1 MKLANYRRLRILIV
15 LLVVVAA
22 GLSSCRTT
30 RDLTAE
36 KVRPI
41 STNKLLKRVEQNAF
55 EYDFLTIR
63 RINCRFSG
71 SETNA
76 NFKVRLKAIKDE
88 KILVSI
94 SKINI
99 PVGRVLLTPDS
110 VKYVNYIDRNYF
122 VDDYTYL
129 SKFLNIDLDFESIQS
144 ILSNNAFSYRNDQ
157 RNRDFRTFETT
168 VEDGLYLLQSEK
180 KRKMAKMNEE
190 GNEIKIE
197 RRMKRFDDETL
208 IFQKMYFTPQ
218 NFALT
223 KLIIEDL
230 TNDRTLNMNFSDFEK
245 VKKHEYPGAIEM
257 NMISPGE
264 TISLS
269 IKMNGFST
277 EEIDEITLN
286 IPDKY
291 DQIRVN

>member
-1 MKLANYRRLRILIV
+1 MKLGNLSRLRIFIF
-15 LLVVVAA
+15 LLVTTAI

-30 RDLTAE
+30 RNLTSE

-41 STNKLLKRVEQNAF
+41 STGRLLKQVEQNAF
-55 EYDFLTIR
+55 DYDYLTIR
-63 RINCRFSG
+63 KINCRFSD

-76 NFKVRLKAIKDE
+76 NFRVRLKAVKDD

-110 VKYVNYIDRNYF
+110 VKYVNYIERNYF
-122 VDDYTYL
+122 VDDYTFL
-129 SKFLNIDLDFESIQS
+129 SSFLNIDLDFASIQS

-157 RNRDFRTFETT
+157 RNKDFRTFETT

-180 KRKMAKMNEE
+180 ERKMAKMREEDNEL
-190 GNEIKIE
+190 KIE
-197 RRMKRFDDETL
+197 RRMKRFDDEAL
-208 IFQKMYFTPQ
+208 IFQKMYFNPR

-223 KLIIEDL
+223 MLIIDDI
-230 TNDRTLNMNFSDFEK
+230 TNNRTVRMNFDDFEE
-245 VKKHEYPGAIEM
+245 VKKHEYPGTIEM
-257 NMISPGE
+257 SMVSPQE
-264 TISLS
+264 TISLNVR
-269 IKMNGFST
+269 MNGFST
-277 EEIDEITLN
+277 EKIDDINLN

-291 DQIRVN
+291 EQIKVN

>member
-1 MKLANYRRLRILIV
+1 MKLENWRRLRILIV
-15 LLVVVAA
+15 LLVVVAS

-30 RDLTAE
+30 RDLTTE
-36 KVRPI
+36 KIRPI
-41 STNKLLKRVEQNAF
+41 SANKLLNRVEKNAF
-55 EYDFLTIR
+55 EYDYLTIR
-63 RINCRFSG
+63 RINCRFSS

-76 NFKVRLKAIKDE
+76 NFKVRLKALKDE

-99 PVGRVLLTPDS
+99 PVSRMLLTPDS

-122 VDDYTYL
+122 VDDYTFL
-129 SKFLNIDLDFESIQS
+129 SNFLNIDLDFKSIQS

-157 RNRDFRTFETT
+157 RNKDFRTFETT

-180 KRKMAKMNEE
+180 ERKMAKMVE

-197 RRMKRFDDETL
+197 RRLKRFDDEAL
-208 IFQKMYFTPQ
+208 IFQKMYFHPK

-223 KLIIEDL
+223 KLIIEDW
-230 TNDRTLNMNFSDFEK
+230 TNDRALRMNFSDFEK
-245 VKKHEYPGAIEM
+245 VNNHEYPGAIEM
-257 NMISPGE
+257 NMISPQE
-264 TISLS
+264 TISLN
-269 IKMNGFST
+269 IKLNGFST
-277 EEIDEITLN
+277 EKIDEIDLN

-291 DQIRVN
+291 EEIRVN

>member
-1 MKLANYRRLRILIV
+1 MKLENWRRLRILIV
-15 LLVVVAA
+15 LLVVVAS

-30 RDLTAE
+30 RDLTTE
-36 KVRPI
+36 KIRPI
-41 STNKLLKRVEQNAF
+41 STNKLLNRVEKNAF
-55 EYDFLTIR
+55 EYDYLTIR

-76 NFKVRLKAIKDE
+76 NFRVRLKALKDE

-99 PVGRVLLTPDS
+99 PVSRMLLTPDS

-122 VDDYTYL
+122 VDDYTFL
-129 SKFLNIDLDFESIQS
+129 SNFLNIDLDFKSIQS

-157 RNRDFRTFETT
+157 RNKDFRTFETT

-180 KRKMAKMNEE
+180 ERKMAKMVE

-197 RRMKRFDDETL
+197 RRLKRFDDEAL
-208 IFQKMYFTPQ
+208 IFQKMYFHPK

-223 KLIIEDL
+223 KLIIEDW
-230 TNDRTLNMNFSDFEK
+230 TNDRALRMNFSDFEK
-245 VKKHEYPGAIEM
+245 VNNHEYPGAIEM
-257 NMISPGE
+257 NMISPQE
-264 TISLS
+264 TITLN
-269 IKMNGFST
+269 IKLNGFST
-277 EEIDEITLN
+277 EKIDEIDLN

-291 DQIRVN
+291 EEIRVN

>member
-1 MKLANYRRLRILIV
+1 MQLRNLSRLRIFV
-15 LLVVVAA
+15 FLLVTTAI

-30 RDLTAE
+30 RDLTSE

-41 STNKLLKRVEQNAF
+41 STSKLLKRVEQNAF
-55 EYDFLTIR
+55 DYDYLTIR

-76 NFKVRLKAIKDE
+76 NFRVRLKALKDE

-122 VDDYTYL
+122 VDDYTFL
-129 SKFLNIDLDFESIQS
+129 SNFLNIDLDFESIQS
-144 ILSNNAFSYRNDQ
+144 ILSNNAFSYRNAR
-157 RNRDFRTFETT
+157 RNKDFRTFDTS
-168 VEDGLYLLQSEK
+168 VENGLYLLQSEK
-180 KRKMAKMNEE
+180 ERKTEKMEEE
-190 GNEIKIE
+190 GNEIKIQ
-197 RRMKRFDDETL
+197 RRLKRFDDEAL
-208 IFQKMYFTPQ
+208 IFQKMYFNPR

-223 KLIIEDL
+223 MLIIDDVA
-230 TNDRTLNMNFSDFEK
+230 NNRTVRMNFSDFEA

-257 NMISPGE
+257 SMVSPQE
-264 TISLS
+264 TISLNVR
-269 IKMNGFST
+269 MNGFST
-277 EEIDEITLN
+277 EKIDDISLN

-291 DQIRVN
+291 EQIKVN

>member
-1 MKLANYRRLRILIV
+1 MKLGNLSRLRIFIF
-15 LLVVVAA
+15 LLVTTAI

-30 RDLTAE
+30 RNLTSE

-41 STNKLLKRVEQNAF
+41 STGRLLKQVEQNAF
-55 EYDFLTIR
+55 DYDYLTIR

-76 NFKVRLKAIKDE
+76 NFRVRLKAVKDD

-110 VKYVNYIDRNYF
+110 VKYVNYIERNYF
-122 VDDYTYL
+122 VDDYTFL
-129 SKFLNIDLDFESIQS
+129 SSFLNIDLDFASIQS

-157 RNRDFRTFETT
+157 RNKDFRTFETT

-180 KRKMAKMNEE
+180 ERKMAKMREEDNEL
-190 GNEIKIE
+190 KIE
-197 RRMKRFDDETL
+197 RRMKRFDDEAL
-208 IFQKMYFTPQ
+208 IFQKMYFNPR

-223 KLIIEDL
+223 MLIIDDI
-230 TNDRTLNMNFSDFEK
+230 TNNRTVRMNFDDFEE
-245 VKKHEYPGAIEM
+245 VKKHEYPGTIEM
-257 NMISPGE
+257 SMVSPQE
-264 TISLS
+264 TISLNVR
-269 IKMNGFST
+269 MNGFST
-277 EEIDEITLN
+277 EKIDDINLN

-291 DQIRVN
+291 EQIKVN

>member
-1 MKLANYRRLRILIV
+1 
-15 LLVVVAA
+15 VVAA

-30 RDLTAE
+30 RDLTTE

-41 STNKLLKRVEQNAF
+41 STNKLLNRVEKNAF
-55 EYDFLTIR
+55 EYDYLTIR
-63 RINCRFSG
+63 RINCRFSS

-76 NFKVRLKAIKDE
+76 NFRVRLKALKDE

-110 VKYVNYIDRNYF
+110 VKYVNYLDRNYF
-122 VDDYTYL
+122 VDDYTFL
-129 SKFLNIDLDFESIQS
+129 SNFLNIDLDFESIQS

-157 RNRDFRTFETT
+157 RNKDFRTFETT

-180 KRKMAKMNEE
+180 ERKMAKMEE

-197 RRMKRFDDETL
+197 RYLKRFDDEAL
-208 IFQKMYFTPQ
+208 IFQKMYFHPR

-230 TNDRTLNMNFSDFEK
+230 TNERTLRMNFSDFEE
-245 VKKHEYPGAIEM
+245 VKNHQYPGTIEM
-257 NMISPGE
+257 SMISPSE
-264 TISLS
+264 TISLN

-277 EEIDEITLN
+277 EKIDEIDLN

-291 DQIRVN
+291 EEIRVN

>member
-1 MKLANYRRLRILIV
+1 MKRERLNRLRDFIFLGVVI
-15 LLVVVAA
+15 VVA
-22 GLSSCRTT
+22 LSSCRTT

-41 STNKLLKRVEQNAF
+41 STGKLLKKVEQNTF
-55 EYDFLTIR
+55 DYDYLTIR

-76 NFKVRLKAIKDE
+76 NFRIRLQAQKDQ

-129 SKFLNIDLDFESIQS
+129 SRFLNINLDFESIQS
-144 ILSNNAFSYRNDQ
+144 IISNNAFSYRNDQ

-168 VEDGLYLLQSEK
+168 VEEGLYLLQSEK
-180 KRKMAKMNEE
+180 NR
-190 GNEIKIE
+190 KIE
-197 RRMKRFDDETL
+197 KPERVGSEQKTERRLKRFDDEAL
-208 IFQKMYFTPQ
+208 IFQKMYFNPD

-223 KLIIEDL
+223 MLIIEDI
-230 TNDRTLNMNFSDFEK
+230 TNNRLLRMNFSDFEK
-245 VKKHEYPGAIEM
+245 VQKHDYPGAVEM
-257 NMISPGE
+257 NVISPQE

-269 IKMNGFST
+269 ARMNGFST
-277 EEIDEITLN
+277 EKIDDISLR
-286 IPDKY
+286 IPEKY
-291 DQIRVN
+291 EQIRVN

>member
-1 MKLANYRRLRILIV
+1 MRNFIFLGFVIA
-15 LLVVVAA
+15 VAF
-22 GLSSCRTT
+22 SSCRTT

-41 STNKLLKRVEQNAF
+41 STGKLLKKVEQNTF
-55 EYDFLTIR
+55 DYDYLTIR

-71 SETNA
+71 SEKNT
-76 NFKVRLKAIKDE
+76 NFKIRLQAQKDE

-129 SKFLNIDLDFESIQS
+129 SSFLNIDLDFESVQS
-144 ILSNNAFSYRNDQ
+144 ILSNNAFSYRNDN
-157 RNRDFRTFETT
+157 RNKDFRTFETS

-180 KRKMAKMNEE
+180 GRKIKKLE
-190 GNEIKIE
+190 GAGNKQKIQ
-197 RRMKRFDDETL
+197 RRLQRFDDEAL
-208 IFQKMYFTPQ
+208 IFQKMYFIPD

-223 KLIIEDL
+223 MLIIEDI
-230 TNDRTLNMNFSDFEK
+230 TNSRMLRMNFSDFEK
-245 VKKHEYPGAIEM
+245 VEKQDYPGTIEM
-257 NMISPGE
+257 NVISPRE

-269 IKMNGFST
+269 ARMYGFST
-277 EEIDEITLN
+277 DKIDN
-286 IPDKY
+286 ISLRVPEKY
-291 DQIRVN
+291 EQIRVN

>member
-1 MKLANYRRLRILIV
+1 MV
-15 LLVVVAA
+15 LLVVVAT
-22 GLSSCRTT
+22 GLSSCRTA
-30 RDLTAE
+30 RNITAE
-36 KVRPI
+36 KIRPI

-55 EYDFLTIR
+55 DYDYLTIR
-63 RINCRFSG
+63 RINCRFSS

-76 NFKVRLKAIKDE
+76 NFRIRLKALKDE

-122 VDDYTYL
+122 VDDYSFL
-129 SKFLNIDLDFESIQS
+129 SDFLNIDLDFESIQS
-144 ILSNNAFSYRNDQ
+144 ILANNAFSYRNDQ
-157 RNRDFRTFETT
+157 RNNDFRTFETT
-168 VEDGLYLLQSEK
+168 VEEGLYLLQSEK
-180 KRKMAKMNEE
+180 ERKIAKMGEE

-197 RRMKRFDDETL
+197 RRLKRFEEDAL
-208 IFQKMYFTPQ
+208 IFQKMYFNPQ

-230 TNDRTLNMNFSDFEK
+230 TNDRTFRMNFSDFEEI
-245 VKKHEYPGAIEM
+245 KKHEYPGAIEM
-257 NMISPGE
+257 NMISPRE
-264 TISLS
+264 TINLNL
-269 IKMNGFST
+269 KMNGFST
-277 EEIDEITLN
+277 EKIDEISLN

-291 DQIRVN
+291 EQIRVN